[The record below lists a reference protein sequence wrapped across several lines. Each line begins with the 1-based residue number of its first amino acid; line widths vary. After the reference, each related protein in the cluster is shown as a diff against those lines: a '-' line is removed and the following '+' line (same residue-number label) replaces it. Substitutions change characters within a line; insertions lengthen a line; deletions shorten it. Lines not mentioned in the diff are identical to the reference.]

1 MEMSQGNL
9 VYIIDDDPIIC
20 ESVQMLL
27 SSVGVDAQTYSSAPA
42 FLKHAEAFGRA
53 FGGGCVVADVN
64 MPEMSGIELVAEL
77 KQFPCA
83 PPVILMTGDNDV
95 SLVFQAMRAGALDVL
110 EKPISPD
117 RLICAVRLALADKEE
132 EEAQKVKKE
141 AFIAWLSELN
151 NTEKEVLD
159 GIIRGKTI
167 KTIALELGVDLKTVE
182 LHRANAMSKLNVRN
196 LPELLRLSFIA
207 SRDAFPGS
215 VQT

>member
-1 MEMSQGNL
+1 
-9 VYIIDDDPIIC
+9 
-20 ESVQMLL
+20 
-27 SSVGVDAQTYSSAPA
+27 
-42 FLKHAEAFGRA
+42 
-53 FGGGCVVADVN
+53 
-64 MPEMSGIELVAEL
+64 
-77 KQFPCA
+77 
-83 PPVILMTGDNDV
+83 
-95 SLVFQAMRAGALDVL
+95 
-110 EKPISPD
+110 
-117 RLICAVRLALADKEE
+117 
-132 EEAQKVKKE
+132 VKKE